1 MKKIT
6 PGHACGAPTKFSR
19 RIQRRQA
26 RGICMPLRVRNQRSA
41 GPLPDDSRSIV
52 HAAPKEPP
60 LGRASPFGVR
70 PFRAG
75 SAGPNPCRTLLMRDA
90 PLFQCF
96 SFPGNAVII
105 PRPGYLV
112 NAKIP
117 AAVWRRGKG
126 RSGFPREGPLP
137 GPWEP
142 AYFFR
147 PFLGG
152 SASGAISMTT
162 GLGSWGAGSSSTAGA
177 GWSSLSYRSR

>member
-1 MKKIT
+1 MLFLPFRCLCNVAFPLSSCPESMKKIT

-90 PLFQCF
+90 PLFQFF

-126 RSGFPREGPLP
+126 SSGFPRGKVRCPAP
-137 GPWEP
+137 GNQLTFSVPSW
-142 AYFFR
+142 AVR
-147 PFLGG
+147 PRARFP
-152 SASGAISMTT
+152 
-162 GLGSWGAGSSSTAGA
+162 
-177 GWSSLSYRSR
+177 